1 LIVFQTHALQAL
13 AYSASRTAKNIEHLH
28 SIFVSTYA
36 VLFLGT
42 PHNGSNKTKLA
53 MIGQHM
59 LNALMPSKIW
69 DTDDQLLNTLEEG
82 SETLQNITDQFA
94 PLMRYFCIYFFWE
107 QEKTDLKV
115 KKDYVCVLPTD
126 LDKASQSSPSQR
138 SNRSKVVDEASAAP
152 ILDNT
157 ERCGIPA
164 SHSQMCKFDDGRCMA
179 YKTIVSALM
188 RYERA
193 APAVI
198 SARWVQAKEML
209 LTLRRNEASEMTKV
223 SWAMPVRG

>member
-1 LIVFQTHALQAL
+1 
-13 AYSASRTAKNIEHLH
+13 
-28 SIFVSTYA
+28 
-36 VLFLGT
+36 
-42 PHNGSNKTKLA
+42 

>member
-1 LIVFQTHALQAL
+1 MVFETHALQAL

-42 PHNGSNKTKLA
+42 PHNGSSKAKLA
-53 MIGQHM
+53 MIGQRM
-59 LNALMPSKIW
+59 LDALVPSKIW
-69 DTDDQLLNTLEEG
+69 ATDDQLLKTLEEG

-107 QEKTDLKV
+107 QEKTDMKV
-115 KKDYVCVLPTD
+115 KKDYVCILTAT
-126 LDKASQSSPSQR
+126 LDKLYQSSPPQNSK
-138 SNRSKVVDEASAAP
+138 SSKVVDEASAAP

-157 ERCGIPA
+157 ERSGIPA
-164 SHSQMCKFDDGRCMA
+164 SHSQMCKFEDSRSMA

-198 SARWVQAKEML
+198 AARWVQSKEML
-209 LTLRRNEASEMTKV
+209 LTLRRNEASELMRDGQTT
-223 SWAMPVRG
+223 AAFG